1 MKLWRQGLAALAL
14 GAMTVSP
21 FATDAA
27 FAKKGQKNDKI
38 KDNGEKK
45 GQKNDKIKDNGERRA
60 GPKGDGDHGLLVS
73 LLAAASIIAGIV
85 VLSNGD
91 DSPTS
96 P

>member
-38 KDNGEKK
+38 KDNGE
-45 GQKNDKIKDNGERRA
+45 RRA
-60 GPKGDGDHGLLVS
+60 GPKGDVDHGLLVS

-85 VLSNGD
+85 LLSGSD